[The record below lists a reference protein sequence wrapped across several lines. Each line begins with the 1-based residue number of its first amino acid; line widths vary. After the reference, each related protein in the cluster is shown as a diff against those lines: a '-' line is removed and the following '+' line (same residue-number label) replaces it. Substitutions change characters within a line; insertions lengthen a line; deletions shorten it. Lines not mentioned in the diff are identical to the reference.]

1 MKICFLPCHTHI
13 LPFLPALLHLP
24 SFPLKLSSSYY
35 PTYVPPTST
44 PSYLLPPPTL
54 PSSPPPPLT
63 FLTVQDALA
72 QAGRLPLCEGG
83 PLDDK
88 EQEGMLAGARPPE
101 VVSFSGLTRSTF

>member
-1 MKICFLPCHTHI
+1 MKVCFLPCHTHI

-24 SFPLKLSSSYY
+24 SFTLKLSSSSY
-35 PTYVPPTST
+35 PTFV
-44 PSYLLPPPTL
+44 PPPTL
-54 PSSPPPPLT
+54 PSSPPPSLI

-88 EQEGMLAGARPPE
+88 EQEGMLAGARPQE